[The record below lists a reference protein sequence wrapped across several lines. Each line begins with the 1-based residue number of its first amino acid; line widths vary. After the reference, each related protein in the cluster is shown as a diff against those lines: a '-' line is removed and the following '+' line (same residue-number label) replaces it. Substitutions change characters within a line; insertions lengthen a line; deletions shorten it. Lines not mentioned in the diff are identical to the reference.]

1 METAPTIARAL
12 LLLLRRADAAVP
24 SRSSACSFARGVVGP
39 STIARAF
46 HKRSAHAAAPC
57 DALEP

>member
-46 HKRSAHAAAPC
+46 HKRSAHGRRPATR
-57 DALEP
+57 